1 MFINVKGSLYESEG
15 KHAGVFL
22 FIYFFFF
29 RIKLK
34 YQKEDYFEIISISII
49 AVTILQKRMEKIRK

>member
-1 MFINVKGSLYESEG
+1 MNQRENMLGYFY
-15 KHAGVFL
+15 L
-22 FIYFFFF
+22 FIFFF